1 MRRRKKLKKS
11 HNNSER
17 WLLTYSDLITLL
29 MVFFVIMYS
38 MSNID
43 KQKYQQIA
51 QSLQETLGTVNTND
65 KNNNESNGNNISNSQ
80 SNVETEQDLTNL
92 KGKVDEYIKEND
104 LGNNIVVKN
113 YEKGLVISFKDDI
126 LFDSGEA
133 ILKYDYIENIKKV
146 GDLLKTVD
154 YYVRVEGYTDNVKMD
169 NNKFKSNWELSS
181 ARANEVLHFLVDNG
195 YVSNEKI
202 CSIGYGEY
210 RPMASNDTEEG
221 RKKNRRV
228 DILLIDKKYEFMK

>member
-1 MRRRKKLKKS
+1 MRRRKKLKQT

-43 KQKYQQIA
+43 KQKYQQISE
-51 QSLQETLGTVNTND
+51 SLQETLGTVDTSEKNKGDGNNTI
-65 KNNNESNGNNISNSQ
+65 KSTNESNK
-80 SNVETEQDLTNL
+80 ETEDDLIGL
-92 KGKVDEYIKEND
+92 KDEVDKYIKENGLED
-104 LGNNIVVKN
+104 DIVAKS
-113 YEKGLVISFKDDI
+113 YKKGLVISFKDDI
-126 LFDSGEA
+126 LFNSGEA
-133 ILKYDYIENIKKV
+133 ILKQDYIENIKKV

-154 YYVRVEGYTDNVKMD
+154 YYVRVEGYTDNVKMSND
-169 NNKFKSNWELSS
+169 KFKSNWELSS
-181 ARANEVLHFLVDNG
+181 ARANEVLHFLVDND

-202 CSIGYGEY
+202 CSVGYGEY
-210 RPMASNDTEEG
+210 RPVASNDTAEG
-221 RKKNRRV
+221 RNKNRRV

>member
-1 MRRRKKLKKS
+1 MRRRKKLKQTHS
-11 HNNSER
+11 NSER

-43 KQKYQQIA
+43 KEKYQQIA
-51 QSLQETLGTVNTND
+51 ESLQETLGTVDTGGKNKGDGNNTI
-65 KNNNESNGNNISNSQ
+65 KSTNESNK
-80 SNVETEQDLTNL
+80 ETEDDLIDL
-92 KGKVDEYIKEND
+92 KGEVDKYIKENGLED
-104 LGNNIVVKN
+104 DIVAKS
-113 YEKGLVISFKDDI
+113 YKKGLVISFKDDI
-126 LFDSGEA
+126 LFNSGEA
-133 ILKYDYIENIKKV
+133 ILKQDYIENIKKV

-154 YYVRVEGYTDNVKMD
+154 YYVRVEGYTDNVKMSND
-169 NNKFKSNWELSS
+169 KFKSNWELSS

-202 CSIGYGEY
+202 CSVGYGEY
-210 RPMASNDTEEG
+210 RPVAGNDTAEG
-221 RKKNRRV
+221 RNKNRRV